1 MFTVAIPKSIQIA
14 IDVSPPTGAG
24 TAGTCTIDI
33 RYMSVQ
39 GRLDY
44 LRRVAD
50 EDLAD
55 MPILDELLIGWEGL
69 LDEAGA
75 HLDFNDP
82 ETRRRVLDVPWV
94 YTAIRDAVLCELG
107 IGKAVTKNS

>member
-1 MFTVAIPKSIQIA
+1 MFTVVTPKSIQIA
-14 IDVSPPTGAG
+14 IDVSPPMGAG
-24 TAGTCTIDI
+24 TAGACTIDI

-44 LRRVAD
+44 LRRIAD

-55 MPILDELLIGWEGL
+55 MPIIDELLIGWDGL

-82 ETRRRVLDVPWV
+82 ETRRRVLDVPWI
-94 YTAIRDAVLCELG
+94 YAAIRDAVLRELG
-107 IGKAVTKNS
+107 LGQAAEKNS